1 MILILI
7 VTPLGIDHLNLKHLE
22 YYDEFFTCAY
32 CAYCVNNNAACPT
45 FLSVRHEIV
54 TGRGKMITARNLAQG
69 LLRKEEGLNA
79 LAEGLFQCTFCGACE
94 QECVVDIPLMEVYTE
109 LKGLL
114 QDRLPVET
122 RKIFQNLSSKFNIY
136 GMDQADRNFWNFDV
150 EDIYERMVNK
160 PEEVG
165 YFIGCVAS
173 YMGRAA
179 GAPVAIL
186 KLVSHANEKI
196 SIFSPTENCCG
207 NPYLLGG
214 CQEKAKELAK
224 QNVAE
229 IKKLGIKTLFV
240 SCAGCYRVF
249 SQEYPKL
256 LGEELPF
263 KVITHME
270 YILGLIKEEKLNLLS
285 LTPIKVSYKDPCELG
300 RHCGVYDIPRELI
313 DSLPGVE
320 NLELPDNR
328 ENALCCGAG
337 GLVKANY
344 PNIAKDVSFKL
355 IQQMEE
361 TGTELCLNA
370 CPSCQ
375 LNIDQFL
382 QEQHSTILSID
393 ISQLVHRL
401 SQNYINSLAINQ

>member
-1 MILILI
+1 M
-7 VTPLGIDHLNLKHLE
+7 NLKHLKH
-22 YYDEFFTCAY
+22 YDEFFTCAY

-69 LLRKEEGLNA
+69 LLKKDEGLDA
-79 LAEGLFQCTFCGACE
+79 LTEGLFQCTFCGACD
-94 QECVVDIPLMEVYTE
+94 QECIVDIPLTEVYTE
-109 LKGLL
+109 LKGLI
-114 QDRLPVET
+114 QDRLPTDTKKLFSNLET
-122 RKIFQNLSSKFNIY
+122 KFNIY

-150 EDIYERMVNK
+150 EEIYDNMVNK
-160 PEEVG
+160 PADVG

-179 GAPVAIL
+179 GAPVTIL
-186 KLVSHANEKI
+186 KLVNHANEKI

-207 NPYLLGG
+207 NPFLLGG
-214 CQEKAKELAK
+214 NKEKAKKLAEH
-224 QNVAE
+224 NIAE
-229 IKKLGIKTLFV
+229 IEKLGIKTLFV

-249 SQEYPKL
+249 KQEYPKL
-256 LGEELPF
+256 LGKEMPY

-270 YILGLIKEEKLNLLS
+270 YLLNLIKEGKLKLLS
-285 LTPIKVSYKDPCELG
+285 LTKINVSFKDPCELG
-300 RHCGVYDIPRELI
+300 RHCGEYDVARELI
-313 DSLPGVE
+313 VHLPGVE
-320 NLELPDNR
+320 NLELPNNR

-344 PNIAKDVSFKL
+344 PEIAKDVVLKL
-355 IQQMEE
+355 IQQMEDS
-361 TGTELCLNA
+361 GTELCLNA

-382 QEQHSTILSID
+382 REQNSSILSID

-401 SQNYINSLAINQ
+401 SQNYINSQALNS

>member
-1 MILILI
+1 M
-7 VTPLGIDHLNLKHLE
+7 NLKSLKNYE
-22 YYDEFFTCAY
+22 EFFICAF

-45 FLSVRHEIV
+45 FLSVRHEIT

-69 LLRKEEGLNA
+69 LLKKDEGLDA
-79 LAEGLFQCTFCGACE
+79 LTEGLFQCTFCGACE
-94 QECVVDIPLMEVYTE
+94 QECIVDIPLTEVYTE
-109 LKGLL
+109 LKGLI
-114 QDRLPVET
+114 QDRLPAET
-122 RKIFQNLSSKFNIY
+122 KKLYQNLESKFNIY

-150 EDIYERMVNK
+150 EEIYEEMVNK

-196 SIFSPTENCCG
+196 AIFSPTENCCG

-214 CQEKAKELAK
+214 CQEKAEELA
-224 QNVAE
+224 QRNVAE
-229 IKKLGIKTLFV
+229 IEKLGIKTLFV

-249 SQEYPKL
+249 KQEYPKL
-256 LGEELPF
+256 LGKELSF
-263 KVITHME
+263 KVITHIE
-270 YILGLIKEEKLNLLS
+270 YILRLIKREKLKLLS

-300 RHCGVYDIPRELI
+300 RHCGVYDIARELI
-313 DSLPGVE
+313 DLLPEVE
-320 NLELPDNR
+320 NSELPNNR

-337 GLVKANY
+337 GLVKLNY
-344 PNIAKDVSFKL
+344 PTIAKDVVLKL

-361 TGTELCLNA
+361 RGTELCLNA

-382 QEQHSTILSID
+382 REQHSSILSID

-401 SQNYINSLAINQ
+401 SQNYINSLVTNQ

>member
-1 MILILI
+1 M
-7 VTPLGIDHLNLKHLE
+7 NLKHLE
-22 YYDEFFTCAY
+22 HYDEFFTCAY

-69 LLRKEEGLNA
+69 LLKKDEGLNA
-79 LAEGLFQCTFCGACE
+79 LTEGLFQCTFCGACE
-94 QECVVDIPLMEVYTE
+94 QECIVDIPLMEVYTE

-114 QDRLPVET
+114 QDRLPTET
-122 RKIFQNLSSKFNIY
+122 ERMFQNLAKTHNFL
-136 GMDQADRNFWNFDV
+136 GMNQEDRNFWSFDV
-150 EDIYERMVNK
+150 EDTYEEWVNQ
-160 PEEVG
+160 PVETGVG

-179 GAPVAIL
+179 GAPVSIIRL
-186 KLVSHANEKI
+186 IKHANEKI
-196 SIFSPTENCCG
+196 TIFSPREYCCG

-214 CQEKAKELAK
+214 CKEKAKELAK
-224 QNVAE
+224 HNVAE
-229 IKKLGIKTLFV
+229 IKKLKIKTLFV

-270 YILGLIKEEKLNLLS
+270 YIISLIKRKKLKLLS
-285 LTPIKVSYKDPCELG
+285 LTPIKVSFKDPCELG
-300 RHCGVYDIPRELI
+300 RHCGEFETARELM
-313 DSLPGVE
+313 DLLPGVE
-320 NLELPDNR
+320 NLELPNNR
-328 ENALCCGAG
+328 ENALCCGGG

-344 PNIAKDVSFKL
+344 PTIAKDVALKL

-361 TGTELCLNA
+361 RGTELCLNA

-382 QEQHSTILSID
+382 QEQHSSILSID

>member
-1 MILILI
+1 
-7 VTPLGIDHLNLKHLE
+7 
-22 YYDEFFTCAY
+22 
-32 CAYCVNNNAACPT
+32 
-45 FLSVRHEIV
+45 
-54 TGRGKMITARNLAQG
+54 MITARNLAQG
-69 LLRKEEGLNA
+69 LLSKDEGLDA
-79 LAEGLFQCTFCGACE
+79 LTKGLFQCTFCGACE
-94 QECVVDIPLMEVYTE
+94 QECIVDIPLTEVYTE
-109 LKGLL
+109 LKGLI
-114 QDRLPVET
+114 QDRLPT
-122 RKIFQNLSSKFNIY
+122 DTKKIFLNLESKFNIY

-150 EDIYERMVNK
+150 EEIYEEIINK

-196 SIFSPTENCCG
+196 SVFSPSENCCG
-207 NPYLLGG
+207 NPFLLGG
-214 CQEKAKELAK
+214 CDEKARELA
-224 QNVAE
+224 QHNVAE
-229 IKKLGIKTLFV
+229 IEKLGIKTLFV

-256 LGEELPF
+256 LGKELSF
-263 KVITHME
+263 KVITHIE
-270 YILGLIKEEKLNLLS
+270 YLTELIKGGKLKLLS

-300 RHCGVYDIPRELI
+300 RHCGVYDIARDLI
-313 DSLPGVE
+313 DLLPGVE
-320 NLELPDNR
+320 NLELPNNR

-344 PNIAKDVSFKL
+344 PTIAKDVALKL
-355 IQQMEE
+355 IQEMEE
-361 TGTELCLNA
+361 RGTELCLNA

-382 QEQHSTILSID
+382 VEKQSAILSID

-401 SQNYINSLAINQ
+401 SQNYINKELIER